1 LGKNREWILKKG
13 QSFQFKSVEF
23 KKNVTSQSF
32 YFFWYK
38 FRFQKCLYLSSN
50 MKIIFI
56 WILFFALSTNAFAQS
71 ERIIYENFRPKG
83 KEVSFDLPGE
93 IEVKFWGREKIRIL
107 TVINCEN
114 CDSVA
119 LNSFVDSGRY
129 ELKQSVTD
137 GISLFNMPKQFLL
150 PANIADKAIKESFK
164 FVVHLPEGLIYRQN
178 PE

>member
-1 LGKNREWILKKG
+1 
-13 QSFQFKSVEF
+13 
-23 KKNVTSQSF
+23 
-32 YFFWYK
+32 
-38 FRFQKCLYLSSN
+38 
-50 MKIIFI
+50 MKIFFF
-56 WILFFALSTNAFAQS
+56 WILFFALSANAYAQA

-114 CDSVA
+114 CDSTA

-129 ELKQSVTD
+129 ELKQSVTY

-150 PANIADKAIKESFK
+150 PVKIGDQALKESFK
-164 FVVHLPEGLIYRQN
+164 FEIHLPEGLIYKKDS
-178 PE
+178 E